1 MKKPKISKWQM
12 EKVHPY
18 IPEMY
23 DQLKQGR
30 VSRREF
36 LRVATLLGMGA
47 GAAIVAAQCGSPA
60 EPAAPASSGGGEAD
74 IGLAH
79 HVGREPLAA
88 GENREGVEADRLV
101 GEVFA

>member
-60 EPAAPASSGGGEAD
+60 EPAAGGQDPNHSHCRAPSASSSSPAQG
-74 IGLAH
+74 H
-79 HVGREPLAA
+79 
-88 GENREGVEADRLV
+88 
-101 GEVFA
+101 